1 MKNAKIMLLAM
12 AMSTVSVAPAIAQTY
27 DHRNDNRNGNNNSA
41 NNPQADTPG
50 ERNLPDRVDI
60 IGEPRVDVSRGGAR
74 IFWQTNNVAATDV
87 WLTGGDI
94 RGHRAGYQRGGS
106 RDHAVSFNNLRRD
119 TTYTFLIR
127 SRNGEVRYTGNF
139 TTR

>member
-1 MKNAKIMLLAM
+1 MKNAKIMLLA
-12 AMSTVSVAPAIAQTY
+12 AALSTATVMPAIAQTY
-27 DHRNDNRNGNNNSA
+27 DHRYDNRNYNSA

-74 IFWQTNNVAATDV
+74 IMWQTNNIAATDV
-87 WLTGGDI
+87 WLVGGDI
-94 RGHRAGYQRGGS
+94 RGHRAGYQRGGT
-106 RDHAVSFNNLRRD
+106 RDHFVAFNNLRRD

-127 SRNGEVRYTGNF
+127 SRNGEVRYKGNF